1 MAKRASGLTARQ
13 VATLGTPGLFAD
25 GGGLYLQISSS
36 GTKSWVFRF
45 SFAGRRRDMGLGP
58 VADVSLAQ
66 ARDLAAN
73 ARKLIRDGQDP
84 IEARKQRAADEAG
97 RAVTF
102 RDAATSMIR
111 TRRDG
116 WRNPKHAAQ
125 WTSSLERYVY
135 PVIGDR
141 PVAAV
146 TTDDLVRVLE
156 PIWSQVPETASR
168 IRGRIEATLDYARVR
183 NWRSGENPARWRGHL
198 DQVFPAK
205 GAIAT
210 VTHHASLPY
219 QDLPAFW
226 ARLQIQDGLG
236 ARALELAILTA
247 GRSGEVLGARWA
259 EIDFDAAVWTVP
271 AERMKTN
278 TPHRVPL
285 CAPALQLLRKLHAI
299 RLGDLVFPGA
309 RIDRPLS
316 NMTIGMV
323 LRRMAVPVTVHGFR
337 STFRVWVE
345 ETTNTPV
352 PVSEAALSHTI
363 KDKVMAAYQRSDL
376 LEKRRPLMEAWGSF
390 VTSMVTGTTATVAV
404 EDQPVNTTGL
414 QHAATTE
421 RVGLT

>member
-13 VATLGTPGLFAD
+13 VATRGTSGLFAD

-146 TTDDLVRVLE
+146 STDDVVGVLE

-259 EIDFDAAVWTVP
+259 EIDFENAVWTVP

-352 PVSEAALSHTI
+352 QVSEAALSHTI

-376 LEKRRPLMEAWGSF
+376 LEKRRPLMEAWGTF
-390 VTSMVTGTTATVAV
+390 VTSMVTGSHTTPETSSASEWSRPQQRDGSTATA
-404 EDQPVNTTGL
+404 P
-414 QHAATTE
+414 
-421 RVGLT
+421 